1 MGFFKIAI
9 YVIHTLLL
17 MLDVVIAPRPSA
29 AFAAALGGDPS
40 GRAAA
45 GAAALSVV
53 AVAAAAVGKKRGAS
67 SSASSAT
74 ASAKE
79 RPYKRGNTLSTK
91 YHDKVK
97 SIVHAYDKKCG
108 FLLNLSSNDDD
119 GTSRND
125 VRCKFVRS
133 EHRREGATKRKSHP
147 QIIERW
153 AKFERFMLEY
163 HPDCDYSKWL
173 LSLRTETSSVIFM
186 VRKRN
191 AQLHSRHQGLT

>member
-1 MGFFKIAI
+1 
-9 YVIHTLLL
+9 
-17 MLDVVIAPRPSA
+17 MLGVVIAPPPSA
-29 AFAAALGGDPS
+29 ALAAALGGDPS

-45 GAAALSVV
+45 GAAAGAGAVLSVV

-74 ASAKE
+74 ASAKQ
-79 RPYKRGNTLSTK
+79 RPDKTGKTLSK
-91 YHDKVK
+91 EHMLHSENGSVM
-97 SIVHAYDKKCG
+97 SIVHAFDKKHG
-108 FLLNLSSNDDD
+108 FFSNDDD
-119 GTSRND
+119 GTSSDPLVEMARTA
-125 VRCKFVRS
+125 
-133 EHRREGATKRKSHP
+133 HRLGGITKKKSHP

-173 LSLRTETSSVIFM
+173 LSLLTETSSVFK

-191 AQLHSRHQGLT
+191 AQLHSRHHGLT